1 MVLLVAPS
9 REKTS
14 DFVAAVRSTLCFQG
28 GMDLGPPVRH
38 RHEGG
43 GKKREPSAF
52 SWTLIYPYESTLSP
66 S

>member
-43 GKKREPSAF
+43 GKKEGTF
-52 SWTLIYPYESTLSP
+52 SLQLDLDLPI
-66 S
+66 